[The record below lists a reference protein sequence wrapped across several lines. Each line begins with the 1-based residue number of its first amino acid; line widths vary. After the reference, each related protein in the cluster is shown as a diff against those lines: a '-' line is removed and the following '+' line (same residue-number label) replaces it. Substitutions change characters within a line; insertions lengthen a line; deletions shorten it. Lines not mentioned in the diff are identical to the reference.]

1 MEMIMRNSIQ
11 LVIRTMV
18 AVGFAV
24 IGVGVFGS
32 AAPGEGASV
41 DGARIFA
48 NRYESPVSDVDT
60 YDDFRRR
67 RTEQT
72 QNT

>member
-1 MEMIMRNSIQ
+1 MRNSIQ

-32 AAPGEGASV
+32 AASGEGASV